1 MDGKWMVMSENKR
14 FKPKKASIKR
24 LIIAFIL
31 IAAVVAGIYALLTKG
46 NEEAREPDN
55 IKVHT
60 EENQKEVKTEK
71 AAEEEEPEPTKGN
84 VTKEIPANKSDG
96 TIKEGSTNKNDTSIK
111 MPKYNKDAIIA
122 NAKKQVYTVYTDLQQ
137 GSGFLM
143 NRKGDILTNAHV
155 VKDAGFVVVKN
166 IQGQEFQGEVIGI
179 SKKTDVALIRVPDLE
194 GKDPL
199 VLDTKTATVGT
210 KVVAIGSPKDQYG
223 TTTEGIIQSIGAE
236 FIDDY
241 TYDHLYEITAKLNTG
256 SSGGPLINAETGNVI
271 GINSIILE
279 DHPEIGYA
287 IPLSAVIGL
296 VNEWAAQE
304 VDINFDDIDE
314 FENNHADEAYFE
326 DVLLKENMYS
336 FYELVK
342 QSLINGKYD
351 YYEPYILEN
360 SEALK
365 KAKEIFDNYAS
376 NKVYK
381 SLTYDIGTSEIGEE
395 SSNITVS
402 TVYTYIDQNTKLT
415 QTIKDTITYTIIIDE
430 FGQYMISK
438 VVVDSSV
445 DTGAIKEVEKPKT
458 KPKPK
463 PSESETPVVEEP
475 KIEEPEVEEPEA
487 EEPETEE
494 PVNEEQ
500 KSKEPLTSETE
511 VEEPKASVSNNNSV
525 EKTEFMKPSSIIAE

>member
-31 IAAVVAGIYALLTKG
+31 IAAVAAGIYALLTKSN
-46 NEEAREPDN
+46 NESKEPDN

-60 EENQKEVKTEK
+60 EENQKEVKPEK
-71 AAEEEEPEPTKGN
+71 AAEEEDKAESESEIIKGN
-84 VTKEIPANKSDG
+84 VTKEIPISENDG
-96 TIKEGSTNKNDTSIK
+96 TIEEGSTNKEDTSIV

-143 NRKGDILTNAHV
+143 NSKGDILTNAHV
-155 VKDAGFVVVKN
+155 AKDAGFVVVKN
-166 IQGQEFQGEVIGI
+166 IQGQEFQGKVIGI
-179 SKKTDVALIRVPDLE
+179 SDKTDVALIRVPDLV

-236 FIDDY
+236 FVDDY

-287 IPLSAVIGL
+287 IPLSTVISL
-296 VNEWAAQE
+296 VNEWAAKE
-304 VDINFDDIDE
+304 VDINFDDVDE
-314 FENNHADEAYFE
+314 FENNHADEAYFDDE
-326 DVLLKENMYS
+326 LLNENMYS

-342 QSLINGKYD
+342 QSLINGKHA

-360 SEALK
+360 SEAMD
-365 KAKEIFDNYAS
+365 KANEIFDNYAA

-381 SLTYDIGTSEIGEE
+381 SLTYDIGTSVIGAE
-395 SSNITVS
+395 SSKITV
-402 TVYTYIDQNTKLT
+402 TTIYKYIDQKTKLT

-430 FGQYMISK
+430 FGQYMIAD

-445 DTGAIKEVEKPKT
+445 DTGAIKEVEKPK
-458 KPKPK
+458 
-463 PSESETPVVEEP
+463 PSESETETPVVEEP
-475 KIEEPEVEEPEA
+475 
-487 EEPETEE
+487 ETEE
-494 PVNEEQ
+494 P
-500 KSKEPLTSETE
+500 KT
-511 VEEPKASVSNNNSV
+511 EEPKTEEPIEEEKETEEPTTSNAEAGELEVNAIP
-525 EKTEFMKPSSIIAE
+525 TEDTELMDSSSISIIAE